1 MPRFPLAIALCALA
15 FGALALADGSAQ
27 AQDWPAKPV
36 RIVSPFAPGGSSDI
50 LGRLIAEQLTNRL
63 RQQFFVENRGGAGG
77 LIGSALVANAAP
89 DGATFLISSIGTHV
103 TAPATSDNPPYDPI
117 ASFTQVAYL
126 GGPPIV
132 IVAHTSL
139 GARSFADLIAL
150 LKAGREIA
158 YVSPGP
164 GTVGHLIGE
173 YLAERERVKLT
184 HVAYK
189 GSGQAMSDLIAG
201 HVPLGS
207 VTWAA
212 ALAQMRA
219 GTVVPL
225 AVSSARR
232 MPGFADVPT
241 LDELGYSELVV
252 TTWFGIAAPAGLP
265 DTITQRMNAEVGH
278 ALDAASVRER
288 LSAEGVEYA
297 AMTPAALTAFIRRDI
312 ARWAPLA
319 KRLMQAGGAR

>member
-1 MPRFPLAIALCALA
+1 MSIVRSIQAAIAAAAALIW
-15 FGALALADGSAQ
+15 LAAPLP
-27 AQDWPAKPV
+27 AQDWPTRSV
-36 RIVSPFAPGGSSDI
+36 RIVSPFAAGGSSDT
-50 LGRLIAEQLTNRL
+50 LGRVIGEALSEKFG
-63 RQQFFVENRGGAGG
+63 QQFILENRGGAGG
-77 LIGSALVANAAP
+77 LIGSALVASAAP
-89 DGATFLISSIGTHV
+89 DGTTFLLSSIGTHV
-103 TAPATSDNPPYDPI
+103 TAPATSENPPYDPI

-132 IVAHTSL
+132 IVAYPSL

-150 LKAGREIA
+150 LKGGREIA
-158 YVSPGP
+158 YMSPGP

-225 AVSSARR
+225 AVSSARQ

-241 LDELGYSELVV
+241 LDELGYSDLVV

-265 DTITQRMNAEVGH
+265 DAITQRMNTEVGH
-278 ALDAASVRER
+278 ALDATTVRER